1 MSTNGVTPMPFFGGD
16 GKAVIVALDH
26 ALASGQVEPLDRP
39 VPLLARIAAG
49 EPDGLILTAGMARL
63 HDAGGAPWLLTADY
77 YATSTAPG
85 VAGDAEIHT
94 LAFGAAAARARGA
107 AGLKCLLVYGVLEPR
122 RLGANVAAVA
132 RLIDE
137 AHDIG
142 LPVMVEA
149 VLWGRGIAEREQR
162 DATMV
167 AAAARAAFE
176 LGADVIKIPLPDD
189 LDAVARLTDALPV
202 PMVAMGG
209 PASAAADLFA
219 HLEGAVRAGIAGVA
233 LGRNVWQSS
242 DPAAYTRALRA
253 IVHDGASGRD
263 AMDVLEAD
271 RGIEVTTS
279 KR

>member
-1 MSTNGVTPMPFFGGD
+1 MSANGAMPMPFFGAD

-39 VPLLARIAAG
+39 APLLARIAAG
-49 EPDGLILTAGMARL
+49 GPDGLILTAGMARL

-77 YATSTAPG
+77 YATSSVPG

-94 LAFGAAAARARGA
+94 FAYGAAAARARGA
-107 AGLKCLLVYGVLEPR
+107 AGLKCLLVYGVREPG
-122 RLGANVAAVA
+122 RLGANVAEVA

-137 AHDIG
+137 AHDVG

-149 VLWGRGIAEREQR
+149 VLWGHGIAERDQR
-162 DATMV
+162 VASMV

-176 LGADVIKIPLPDD
+176 LDADVIKIPLPDD

-209 PASAAADLFA
+209 PASDAAGLFA
-219 HLEGAVRAGIAGVA
+219 HLEGAVSAGIAGVA

-253 IVHDGASGRD
+253 LVHDGASAGD
-263 AMDVLEAD
+263 ALNMLETA
-271 RGIEVTTS
+271 RAGEATTVT
-279 KR
+279 R